1 MVIIEGGCLLD
12 GYPELPLTAQMSK
25 PTENEMGWVGSRKV
39 YSSEGHLKK
48 KEKTSSTCEY
58 YDVEGD
64 ILFTQHECQHVLY
77 MTFKQDH
84 LKQVLP
90 L

>member
-1 MVIIEGGCLLD
+1 MKWGGW
-12 GYPELPLTAQMSK
+12 EAEKFTTVKAI
-25 PTENEMGWVGSRKV
+25 W
-39 YSSEGHLKK
+39 KK

-77 MTFKQDH
+77 MTFKQGH